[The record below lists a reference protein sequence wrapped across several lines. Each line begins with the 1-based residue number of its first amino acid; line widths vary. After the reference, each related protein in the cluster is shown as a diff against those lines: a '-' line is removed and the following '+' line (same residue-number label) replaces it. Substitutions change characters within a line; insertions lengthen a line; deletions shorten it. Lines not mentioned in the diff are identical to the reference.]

1 MDAFEIR
8 FSGTGGQGLQLSAKI
23 LAMALN
29 REGKHVAR
37 SQSYEPTSRG
47 GTSRSDLVVSD
58 ATVDYP
64 LATALDYLI
73 VLDQSAVEVSR
84 AMLRDGSTIIVDSRH
99 VSEPPKGNF
108 IIHSL
113 PLSETA
119 IRLGNERVANIVCLG
134 ALIGLG
140 GICTFETLVETVRAG
155 VPKKLLDLNLEAVAE
170 GHGMTAP
177 EAGTAV
183 ATAKAGE

>member
-1 MDAFEIR
+1 MEAFEIR

-23 LAMALN
+23 LADALN
-29 REGKHVAR
+29 AEGKRVAR

-47 GTSRSDLVVSD
+47 GISRSDLVVSN

-73 VLDQSAVEVSR
+73 VLDQGAVEASR

-99 VSEPPKGNF
+99 VTEPPKGNF
-108 IIHSL
+108 VIHSL

-119 IRLGNERVANIVCLG
+119 VKLGNERVANIVCLG

-140 GICTFETLVETVRAG
+140 GICSFETLVETVRAG
-155 VPKKLLDLNLEAVAE
+155 VPKKFLDLNLEAVAV
-170 GHGMTAP
+170 GHEMTA
-177 EAGTAV
+177 ADTGAV
-183 ATAKAGE
+183 AAAKAG